1 MTTDT
6 IARKDILTL
15 RGYTAGEQQPDTIRM
30 NANEAPTSHWFD
42 DDTQA
47 LNRYPEAHPV
57 SLQEKMAGLFEV
69 SAANLLVT
77 RGSSE
82 AIDVLIRA
90 YCRAYRDSIITA
102 PPTFEMFRFY
112 ADVQG
117 IRMIDVPLIREDDF
131 AFDTDSVI
139 AACKPDTKLIF
150 ICSPNNPTGSIV
162 SSEDILQIVDCRR
175 GKSIVVVD
183 EAYIEFAERESIARK
198 VTEHQNL
205 VVLRTLS
212 KAQALAGARCG
223 AAIAHESTISVL
235 SRVLPPYS
243 FPTPV
248 IECVLK
254 VLSGETLDTSRKFI
268 FDIVS
273 ERERLFDRLRSIEVV
288 ETVWPSHG
296 NFLLVRFENAAN
308 VARYLHD
315 HRILIRNFSGQAELE
330 DCARI
335 TIGSQQENDALLAAL
350 TAFGETT

>member
-1 MTTDT
+1 MTKAP
-6 IARKDILTL
+6 IAREDILAL
-15 RGYTAGEQQPDTIRM
+15 RGYKAGEQEPGTIRM

-42 DDTQA
+42 DDSLA

-57 SLQEKMAGLFEV
+57 SLQKKMAGLFEV
-69 SAANLLVT
+69 AETNLLVT

-90 YCRAYRDSIITA
+90 YCRAYRDSLITA

-117 IRMIDVPLIREDDF
+117 VRMIDVPLIRANNF

-139 AACKPDTKLIF
+139 AACKPDTKLVF

-162 SSEDILQIVDCRR
+162 GREEILRIVKCRR

-183 EAYIEFAERESIARK
+183 EAYIEFAGRESIARL
-198 VTEHQNL
+198 VTEHENL

-223 AAIAHESTISVL
+223 AAIAHESTINVL

-248 IECVLK
+248 IDCVLK
-254 VLSGETLDTSRKFI
+254 VLAGETLETSRQFVS
-268 FDIVS
+268 DIVS
-273 ERERLFDRLRSIEVV
+273 ERERLFDRLRSSSVV
-288 ETVWPSHG
+288 ESVWPSHG
-296 NFLLVRFENAAN
+296 NFLLVRFENTAN
-308 VARYLHD
+308 VTRFLHD
-315 HRILIRNFSGQAELE
+315 RRILIRNFGDDAELE
-330 DCARI
+330 NCARI

-350 TAFGETT
+350 RAFEETA